1 MPRSERSPLLLAGL
15 LAAAGAAHLARPRP
29 FDALVPRT
37 LPGSPRA
44 WTYASGAA
52 ELALA
57 AGVALPRTRR
67 AAALA
72 GAAFFTA
79 VFPANV
85 KMAHDWRHRPA
96 PLRAAAYARLPLQ
109 LPLVLWARGVAR
121 DAERT
126 GNRPYAGAPPCGGS
140 RSAAEARSCAGGR
153 S

>member
-1 MPRSERSPLLLAGL
+1 MSRSERSPLLLAGL
-15 LAAAGAAHLARPRP
+15 LATAGAAHFARPRT
-29 FDALVPRT
+29 FDAIVPRS

-57 AGVALPRTRR
+57 AGIALPRTRK

-72 GAAFFTA
+72 AAAFFVG

-85 KMAHDWRHRPA
+85 KMAVDWRHRTTPQK
-96 PLRAAAYARLPLQ
+96 AAAYGRLPVQ
-109 LPLVLWARGVAR
+109 VPLVLWARGVAR
-121 DAERT
+121 
-126 GNRPYAGAPPCGGS
+126 GS
-140 RSAAEARSCAGGR
+140 EGR

>member
-1 MPRSERSPLLLAGL
+1 MSRSERSPLLLAGL
-15 LAAAGAAHLARPRP
+15 LAGMGVAHFAVPRP
-29 FDALVPRT
+29 FDAIIPRT

-67 AAALA
+67 TAALA
-72 GAAFFTA
+72 AAGLFVG

-85 KMAHDWRHRPA
+85 KMAWDWRHRPT
-96 PLRAAAYARLPLQ
+96 PFKAAAVARLPFQ
-109 LPLVLWARGVAR
+109 VPLVLWARTVA
-121 DAERT
+121 D
-126 GNRPYAGAPPCGGS
+126 GA
-140 RSAAEARSCAGGR
+140 AKTTEGR